1 MQKKSILFVCTGN
14 IIRSPVC
21 QGICDKITG
30 GALRVDSAAT
40 SGLHRNET
48 ADDRA
53 VRIVKKHG
61 IDISQHR
68 ARTIRLDDWILFDY
82 IVAIDK
88 KVYNTLLKIK
98 SEDSKAKLM
107 LYSSEGIPD
116 PYF

>member
-98 SEDSKAKLM
+98 PEDSKAKLM